1 MSTGNKVGNM
11 AKASKGKELYKEV
24 RQYSEALKMEVV
36 KELDSGKL
44 NVREAME
51 FYDVPWSRTIYRWR
65 KKYGKDRR
73 ETRIVRVVMKN
84 EQERIRTLEKA
95 LADKEIELMALRAL
109 NQVYEEDY
117 GEDLKKKLSHEQLAN
132 LEKLKKGA
140 KLAVTS

>member
-1 MSTGNKVGNM
+1 M
-11 AKASKGKELYKEV
+11 GKIKERGEPYKEV

-36 KELDSGKL
+36 KELDSGNL
-44 NVREAME
+44 RIREAME
-51 FYDVPWSRTIYRWR
+51 FYDIPWSRTIYRWL

-73 ETRIVRVVMKN
+73 ETRIVRVIMKS

-95 LADKEIELMALRAL
+95 LADKEIELMVLRAL

-117 GEDLKKKLSHEQLAN
+117 GEDLKKKLSPERLAN

-140 KLAVTS
+140 KLA

>member
-1 MSTGNKVGNM
+1 MSTGRQVGNM
-11 AKASKGKELYKEV
+11 TKTKESKEAYKEV

-44 NVREAME
+44 SVKEAME
-51 FYDVPWSRTIYRWR
+51 FYDIAWSRTINRWQ

-73 ETRIVRVVMKN
+73 ETRIVRVIMKN

-109 NQVYEEDY
+109 NKVYEEDY
-117 GEDLKKKLSHEQLAN
+117 GEDIKKKLSPEQLAN

-140 KLAVTS
+140 KLA